1 MQETEKEEVSMR
13 YLTCLFLFVFLIS
26 AFGQVANTEEQYQKM
41 YKKYSGYFHLQR
53 ARYLLDYP
61 GATFI
66 YKDDLKLF
74 FSKLPEERYLKAAA
88 EANLAIENPN
98 GLEEEDL
105 KFVKYLKIEAMS
117 RLYHHKLQ
125 TNLFDES
132 AIKQCFESLIKE
144 YDRYEKEYNDQHFL
158 KAKLHFL
165 LENGHMLHALRTIM
179 ELESAETLLESE
191 IYKLKADVL
200 LIMKYEKLA
209 GLKRINNTKAEFLRE
224 TCPIIT

>member
-105 KFVKYLKIEAMS
+105 KFVKYTFPEGEIAFSFGEWSYAP
-117 RLYHHKLQ
+117 R
-125 TNLFDES
+125 
-132 AIKQCFESLIKE
+132 
-144 YDRYEKEYNDQHFL
+144 
-158 KAKLHFL
+158 
-165 LENGHMLHALRTIM
+165 LENNHGIR
-179 ELESAETLLESE
+179 
-191 IYKLKADVL
+191 V
-200 LIMKYEKLA
+200 
-209 GLKRINNTKAEFLRE
+209 G
-224 TCPIIT
+224 